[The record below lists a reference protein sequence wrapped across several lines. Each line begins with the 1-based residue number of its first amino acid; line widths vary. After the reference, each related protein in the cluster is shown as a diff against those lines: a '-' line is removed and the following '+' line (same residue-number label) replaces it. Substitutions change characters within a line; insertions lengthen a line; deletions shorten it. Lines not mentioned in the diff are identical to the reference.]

1 MADTQDESPESGNA
15 QIIAPLADRLPELL
29 PAETKFLEMLSGG
42 AYATDAYE
50 KAFPKRCAGK
60 SRQYIGQLACAMR
73 MKPNIRLWIAAITEA
88 GMLRA
93 VTNREEHSAELR
105 RLRERA
111 VATSQMAAAVTA
123 EFNLGK
129 VAGLYWPESIARERD
144 GLGDTGFAARI
155 AIEMPELAAGLA
167 RLLPAPRTERPV
179 PPGEKPGD
187 DR

>member
-1 MADTQDESPESGNA
+1 MYHSRADRRDLRPRHEGDRRYHISVAGTGHFLRRKLSHVPNRRQQARKATRPLHPRSLRTDSPLEFVWRLCYSPQMADTQDESPESGNA

-88 GMLRA
+88 GM
-93 VTNREEHSAELR
+93 
-105 RLRERA
+105 
-111 VATSQMAAAVTA
+111 
-123 EFNLGK
+123 
-129 VAGLYWPESIARERD
+129 
-144 GLGDTGFAARI
+144 
-155 AIEMPELAAGLA
+155 
-167 RLLPAPRTERPV
+167 
-179 PPGEKPGD
+179 
-187 DR
+187 